1 MNYFDSDMSKST
13 NTVSHTIYSAKFEQ
27 TIIHQQ
33 VHLRQENQSH
43 EPAHCSF
50 VYNAKEGR
58 YVRISNYIRLR
69 SLIRTSPKISC
80 TWLYSSAYTL
90 LIFTIRDLNRNCT

>member
-43 EPAHCSF
+43 EPAH
-50 VYNAKEGR
+50 VLMR
-58 YVRISNYIRLR
+58 
-69 SLIRTSPKISC
+69 
-80 TWLYSSAYTL
+80 LYSIDKLFVCVQCERRTL
-90 LIFTIRDLNRNCT
+90 C